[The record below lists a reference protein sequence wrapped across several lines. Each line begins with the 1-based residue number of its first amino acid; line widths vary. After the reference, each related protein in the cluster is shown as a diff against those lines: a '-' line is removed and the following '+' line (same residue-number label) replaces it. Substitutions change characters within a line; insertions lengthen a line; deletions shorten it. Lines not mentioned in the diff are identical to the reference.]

1 MGQKKTFLNNLWKKN
16 YSINKIFFEDINKK
30 KFLKYL
36 KKQKYIDYNLI
47 NKNFSLIYDKKF
59 PIAFLLK
66 NKKKIVGF
74 LGTLFSIRKIN
85 KKKFIFCNIHSWLV
99 DVPHRI
105 AADLLFKDILNKS
118 IITVLSARKGLSKTF
133 NNMGFKKVK
142 MNYRVTFLLNPTNLF
157 YKKKTGIYSDI
168 SLIKNCLDK
177 NNLEIFEKHSH
188 KNFMKLI
195 IYNLKNK
202 SEFSFLI
209 AKIVK
214 KKKLFRVINI
224 IYLTNSSFIKKNLS
238 SMYINMFYKFNI
250 LFCGQHFLK
259 EEECILQ
266 NSFFSQNSSKDIYL
280 KNFPKRIRFNTLF
293 SEFDAN

>member
-105 AADLLFKDILNKS
+105 AADLLFKDDYAM
-118 IITVLSARKGLSKTF
+118 VA
-133 NNMGFKKVK
+133 
-142 MNYRVTFLLNPTNLF
+142 
-157 YKKKTGIYSDI
+157 
-168 SLIKNCLDK
+168 
-177 NNLEIFEKHSH
+177 IFHSH
-188 KNFMKLI
+188 LVAD
-195 IYNLKNK
+195 
-202 SEFSFLI
+202 E
-209 AKIVK
+209 
-214 KKKLFRVINI
+214 
-224 IYLTNSSFIKKNLS
+224 
-238 SMYINMFYKFNI
+238 
-250 LFCGQHFLK
+250 K
-259 EEECILQ
+259 E
-266 NSFFSQNSSKDIYL
+266 
-280 KNFPKRIRFNTLF
+280 
-293 SEFDAN
+293 SEFDIKMSDNCCQAFLIYSLNTKKINIYSPQNLEGDVNILERFKEIV